1 MVALPENVR
10 SKIAS
15 LGECRIT
22 ATSGTLFIHC
32 ENKAVA
38 LTVNRSQF
46 WKPLKLGVAITID
59 GHEHS
64 YARASDL
71 HEQDASV

>member
-1 MVALPENVR
+1 MVALPEELQTR
-10 SKIAS
+10 IAS
-15 LGECRIT
+15 LGKCRVT

-46 WKPLKLGVAITID
+46 WRPLKLDVAITIN

-71 HEQDASV
+71 H